1 MNKDLE
7 NTEYAKSMRYKLKKD
22 GFFILTSCNCT
33 ASEMDEIFVGENLF
47 KKLNEI
53 KGYKSF

>member
-53 KGYKSF
+53 KGYK